1 MPPDGKPLPAIVY
14 NGNVIPDAV
23 TFQNM
28 FQQDMPAV
36 HYEVQS
42 YDCHVLNP
50 NYIVD
55 GIQGVDAASGKNMT
69 ILVAVS
75 GYVKFGGSR
84 DATARGFSENFV
96 LVPNHDA
103 ATKGR
108 GRHVKEWLIQSQNFR
123 LVV

>member
-1 MPPDGKPLPAIVY
+1 MPDGKPLPAIVY
-14 NGNVIPDAV
+14 NGNMIADAA
-23 TFQNM
+23 TLQGLFQR
-28 FQQDMPAV
+28 DMPRT

-50 NYIVD
+50 DYVVD
-55 GIQGVDAASGKNMT
+55 GIQGGSAASGKNMT

-75 GYVKFGGSR
+75 GFVKYGGR

-103 ATKGR
+103 TAKGR
-108 GRHVKEWLIQSQNFR
+108 ARNSKEWLIQSQNFR

>member
-1 MPPDGKPLPAIVY
+1 MPDGKPLPAIVY
-14 NGNVIPDAV
+14 NGNVIADAAK
-23 TFQNM
+23 FQAL
-28 FQQDMPAV
+28 FQRDMPRA
-36 HYEVQS
+36 HYEIQA

-55 GIQGVDAASGKNMT
+55 GVQGSGAANGKNIT

-75 GYVKFGGSR
+75 GFVKFGGR

-96 LVPNHDA
+96 LVPNQDA

-108 GRHVKEWLIQSQNFR
+108 GRNVKEWLIQSQNFR